1 THPTTLR
8 CTLTRCIMAT
18 AQRNAACA
26 GPTFPANVTAKLTQA
41 ENLIDQAE
49 TSPAEK
55 ARKLLKRAKKTL
67 KRAEAKAIRATKDK
81 TAKLS
86 SDCAAA
92 LKGAADGVVAGL
104 GV

>member
-1 THPTTLR
+1 
-8 CTLTRCIMAT
+8 MGT

-26 GPTFPANVTAKLTQA
+26 GQTIPASVTAKLTQA
-41 ENLIDQAE
+41 ENLIDQAA

-55 ARKLLKRAKKTL
+55 ARKLLKRARKTL
-67 KRAEAKAIRATKDK
+67 KQAEAKAIRATKGK
-81 TAKLS
+81 TPKLS